1 LWNIHCRFLGEQIL
15 LSSFIS
21 SYSHKFF
28 YVKLCYIIYVFLTFV
43 NNCNCRVSTT
53 NLYYTCIS
61 LDAYCTIA
69 GHTSQDLL
77 P

>member
-1 LWNIHCRFLGEQIL
+1 

-43 NNCNCRVSTT
+43 NICNGRVSTT

-61 LDAYCTIA
+61 LDAYRTTVW
-69 GHTSQDLL
+69 HTNQHLL